1 MSVRRRSKTR
11 QHLKLGAILFAVLFF
26 VGGIV
31 YAIWF
36 SDLFTIQAIEVE
48 GATLIDSSVI
58 SGPTEGNIIFWK
70 TPIDVSQYPP
80 VETID
85 VKKDYANRRINITV
99 KERGKVMI
107 WCIEADQNCY
117 WADDNGFIFTS
128 APIPEGVL
136 VVSVIMDY
144 TNRELSV
151 GDSVLPDELFKNLKY
166 ANELLESLD
175 VSIKEIRID
184 DLKFKEA
191 TAVVSNGPEIYFS
204 LAFDPRFGKGVLEA
218 LINSQDWGAIE
229 YVDLTVENRA
239 YYKLK

>member
-48 GATLIDSSVI
+48 GAMLVDSAVI
-58 SGPTEGNIIFWK
+58 SGPVEGNIIFWK
-70 TPIDVSQYPP
+70 LPIDIGAYPP
-80 VETID
+80 IRSVE
-85 VKKDYANRRINITV
+85 VKKDYSNRAIKLTV
-99 KERGKVMI
+99 EERGKMMI
-107 WCIEADQNCY
+107 WCIEAGQNCY

-136 VVSVIMDY
+136 VVSVVRDY